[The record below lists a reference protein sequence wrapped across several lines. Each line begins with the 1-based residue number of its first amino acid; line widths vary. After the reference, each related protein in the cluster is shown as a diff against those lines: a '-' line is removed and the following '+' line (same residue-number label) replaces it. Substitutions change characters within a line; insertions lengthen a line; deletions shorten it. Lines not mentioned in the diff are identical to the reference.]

1 MVDPPPPTPPS
12 QSLSETEVMR
22 IISVLNDCAEH
33 NHRWTVNVYCVQAS
47 REFHLMHSNKFS
59 EEMLLELQ
67 HTNTLGHCTALLV
80 TITNSSQPARF
91 ISIVI
96 PSQAPEWVRSVNKL
110 LVLPQVTPALP
121 SSYITLQSISQSSV
135 TSQFEFEPAFLT
147 VVFT

>member
-59 EEMLLELQ
+59 EEMLEELQ
-67 HTNTLGHCTALLV
+67 QTNTLGHCTPGH
-80 TITNSSQPARF
+80 N
-91 ISIVI
+91 
-96 PSQAPEWVRSVNKL
+96 
-110 LVLPQVTPALP
+110 
-121 SSYITLQSISQSSV
+121 Y
-135 TSQFEFEPAFLT
+135 
-147 VVFT
+147 

>member
-1 MVDPPPPTPPS
+1 MVDPPPSPPPTPPH
-12 QSLSETEVMR
+12 SETEVMR
-22 IISVLNDCAEH
+22 IISVLNDCAQH

-59 EEMLLELQ
+59 EEMMLELQ
-67 HTNTLGHCTALLV
+67 HTNRLGHCTALLV

-110 LVLPQVTPALP
+110 LVLPQVTELLFCPLH
-121 SSYITLQSISQSSV
+121 TLHYRVFSV
-135 TSQFEFEPAFLT
+135 KPNVS
-147 VVFT
+147 V